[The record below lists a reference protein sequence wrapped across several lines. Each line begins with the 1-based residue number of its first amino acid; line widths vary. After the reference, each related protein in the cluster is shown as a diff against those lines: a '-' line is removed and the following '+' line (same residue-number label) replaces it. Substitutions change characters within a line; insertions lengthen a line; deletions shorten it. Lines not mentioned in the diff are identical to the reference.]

1 MIGTETGLFRRLKAS
16 CADSWDRYI
25 RHDFVR
31 QLGAG
36 TLSEGAFRYYLS
48 QDYVFLI
55 HFSRA
60 YALAAYKAE
69 SLEEIRQGAE
79 TVTALA
85 GNEMQ
90 LHIGYCREWGIDETA
105 LENTPEAP
113 ANLAYTRF
121 VLERGQAG
129 DLLDLH
135 VALAPCVIGYAEIG
149 QWLAHMMPGTFED
162 HPYGKWIE
170 MYAGDEY
177 QGVAADAMAFLDR
190 LDTRRGGNA
199 RFDSLAQTFKMATE
213 LEVGFWQMGLDMA

>member
-1 MIGTETGLFRRLKAS
+1 MKVKSLFERLKAS
-16 CADSWDRYI
+16 CADSWQRYI
-25 RHDFVR
+25 HHDFIC

-36 TLSEGAFRYYLS
+36 TLPKAAFRHYLS

-69 SLEEIRQGAE
+69 NLDEIRQAAE

-90 LHIGYCREWGIDETA
+90 LHIDYCREWGIDEGE
-105 LENTPEAP
+105 LENTPEAS

-121 VLERGQAG
+121 VLECGQAG

-135 VALAPCVIGYAEIG
+135 VALSPCVIGYAEIG
-149 QWLAHMMPGTFED
+149 QWLGQEVSGTLD
-162 HPYGKWIE
+162 CHPYGKWIE
-170 MYAGDEY
+170 MYAGEEY
-177 QGVAADAMAFLDR
+177 QAVAADTVAFLDR
-190 LDTRRGGNA
+190 LDKRRGGDV
-199 RFDSLAQTFKMATE
+199 RFDGLAQNFKTATK
-213 LEVGFWQMGLDMA
+213 LEIGFWQMGLDAA